1 MSVLGSAEAAAAGAP
16 GKAKGEPGRLLTSS
30 RARWLFLAV
39 AAVILLAVGSVHNAP
54 SSAKA
59 RESYLYSVLKCP
71 SCEDLSIA
79 QSDAPS
85 AVALRRRVASWVA
98 GGWSNAKI
106 EQEVVSTYGESE
118 LLVPP
123 QSGVNRTLYILPV
136 AVVGVAA
143 AGLGWH
149 LLERRKLMRAAR

>member
-1 MSVLGSAEAAAAGAP
+1 MSALEPAETAASEGLKQP
-16 GKAKGEPGRLLTSS
+16 KAEPKRFATSS
-30 RARWLFLAV
+30 RTIWLLLGV
-39 AAVILLAVGSVHNAP
+39 AAVVLLAVGSVHNPP
-54 SSAKA
+54 SSATA

-85 AVALRRRVASWVA
+85 ALGLRHRVANWVQQ
-98 GGWSNAKI
+98 GWSNAKI
-106 EQEVVSTYGESE
+106 EKTVVATYGESE

-123 QSGVNRTLYILPV
+123 QSGVNTTLYILPV
-136 AVVGVAA
+136 AMIGIAA

-149 LLERRKLMRAAR
+149 LFERRKLMRTEP